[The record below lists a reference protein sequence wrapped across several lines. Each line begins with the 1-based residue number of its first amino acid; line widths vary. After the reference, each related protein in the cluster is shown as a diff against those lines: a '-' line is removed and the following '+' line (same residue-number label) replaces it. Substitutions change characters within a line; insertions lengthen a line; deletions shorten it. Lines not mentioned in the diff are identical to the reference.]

1 MKLYYKLLLLTLLAM
16 LNGCMPYK
24 PPSTAVEI
32 DLPDSY
38 KQVSDQASVELPDKW
53 WHAFDSAELNSLV
66 EEALSKNLTVEQAW
80 HRLRQAEMTEIK
92 ARAVKHPTVNAV
104 AGRDSTRTHRET
116 PAGSVETTDESW
128 SIGLSASYEID
139 FWGRIE
145 SQVKASQLQVVNSRE
160 AVNIAATSVAGEVVN
175 TWLQIL
181 SLRQQKDLL
190 EKQLKANEDILKLIK
205 LRFNMSIVTALDVFQ
220 QQQAVES
227 TRASIPLI
235 ESDEKVQMNKL
246 AVLLGKM
253 PGSYIEIKQ
262 THLPGIP
269 LLPKY
274 GVPSALLTMRPDIQ
288 SAMQNVKIAQWN
300 LATAE
305 ADKLPAF
312 SITASARYADEN
324 LEDLFDN
331 WVMNLAANITV
342 PLIDGN
348 RLQAE
353 VDRNR
358 AVIDENIAVYK
369 ATVLGAVS
377 EVENALIQEKYMQ
390 DNINVSNQRLEY
402 ARKAF
407 NQAKDQYI
415 NGISDYLNTLTA
427 LLSVQSLEI
436 DLVSKETQLLA
447 YRIALYRSIGGS
459 WYDNL
464 ERPVLAENNK

>member
-1 MKLYYKLLLLTLLAM
+1 MKLMHYILFAILTLFA
-16 LNGCMPYK
+16 GCMPYV
-24 PPSTAVEI
+24 PPEEPVDLE
-32 DLPDSY
+32 LPDAYSNS
-38 KQVSDQASVELPDKW
+38 VSTVGVDLPDKW
-53 WHAFDSAELNSLV
+53 WQAFGSDELNSLV
-66 EEALSKNLTVEQAW
+66 EEALSNNLTVEQAW
-80 HRLRQAEMTEIK
+80 HRLRQAEMAEIK
-92 ARAVKHPTVNAV
+92 ARAVKQPTVNAV
-104 AGRDSTRTHRET
+104 AGGEISRTHLET
-116 PAGSVETTDESW
+116 AAGSLESKDESW
-128 SIGLSASYEID
+128 SLGLSASYEID

-175 TWLQIL
+175 AWLQIL

-190 EKQLKANEDILKLIK
+190 EMQLKANEDILKLIK

-220 QQQAVES
+220 QQQAVEN

-262 THLPGIP
+262 THLPRMP
-269 LLPKY
+269 LLPQY
-274 GVPSALLTMRPDIQ
+274 GLPSDLLTMRPDIQ
-288 SAMQNVKIAQWN
+288 SAMQNVEIAQWN

-312 SITASARYADEN
+312 SISASARYADDN

-331 WVMNLAANITV
+331 WAMNLAANITV
-342 PLIDGN
+342 PLIDGD

-353 VDRNR
+353 VDRNK
-358 AVIDENIAVYK
+358 AVIAENIAVYK
-369 ATVLGAVS
+369 ETILGAVS

-390 DNINVSNQRLEY
+390 DNIDTSNSRLDY

-436 DLVSKETQLLA
+436 DLVAKQTQLLA
-447 YRIALYRSIGGS
+447 YRIALYRSLGGS